1 MPSEMSVHA
10 WHKPCLSPVMSA
22 KSFKELFVWKESMDL
37 TIEVYKACRQFPT
50 DERFAL
56 AAQLKRSAVSIPSNI
71 AEGARRRRRRP
82 FVLHLEVALGSQ
94 AEVEVQLELSNRLG
108 FVTGMDYENLRE
120 RADKVGRM
128 LQRLIDQQRAHA
140 GNE

>member
-1 MPSEMSVHA
+1 MA
-10 WHKPCLSPVMSA
+10 
-22 KSFKELFVWKESMDL
+22 
-37 TIEVYKACRQFPT
+37 IEVYKACGRFPR

-56 AAQLKRSAVSIPSNI
+56 AVQLKRAVVSIPSNI

-108 FVTGMDYENLRE
+108 FVNGTDYESLRE

-128 LQRLIDQQRAHA
+128 LQRLIDQQRTRAL
-140 GNE
+140 NE